1 MKNNADIIT
10 LLSEGHNFSLQ
21 GFWRTTDISREEIH
35 IESSKPINGLYRN
48 DEIIEVSLF
57 PVESPPICIQCS
69 FTYINQS
76 EFELRIIDFPSLK
89 DRQLYNKLLEDKFYY
104 KNAISSGNELPSAEK
119 FSMYVQ

>member
-10 LLSEGHNFSLQ
+10 LVSEGHNFSLQ

-48 DEIIEVSLF
+48 DEIVEVSLF
-57 PVESPPICIQCS
+57 PAAYPAICIRCS

-76 EFELRIIDFPSLK
+76 KIELRIIDFPSLR
-89 DRQLYNKLLEDKFYY
+89 DRQFYNKLLEDKFCY
-104 KNAISSGNELPSAEK
+104 KNAISSGNELSPTEK